1 MDSINP
7 TTISE
12 LNHLLDEAKSELLD
26 HAKNVLGW
34 DNSISLVSLRSGCEI
49 FIRNITRGVN
59 DGNINECLKNVKAR
73 CESFSRLSLNNRSD
87 IARKGKLYIRDGMV
101 AAPLSLHS

>member
-73 CESFSRLSLNNRSD
+73 SESFSRLSLNNRSD
-87 IARKGKLYIRDGMV
+87 ISRKGKIYIRDGMV